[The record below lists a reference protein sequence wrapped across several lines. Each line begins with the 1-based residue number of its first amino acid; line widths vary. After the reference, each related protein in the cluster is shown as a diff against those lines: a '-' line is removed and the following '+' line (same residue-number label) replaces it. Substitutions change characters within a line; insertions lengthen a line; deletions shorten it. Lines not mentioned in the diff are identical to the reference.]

1 MNELFCATRV
11 EVFKLRRTLAL
22 WSALLVPAVVIAMT
36 MAMNLSRSLGTEFVL
51 DHPNGW
57 DTLMLDQTLVLWCF
71 VLLPL
76 FVALE
81 AALLAGLEHRENTWK
96 HLFALPVRRWT
107 IYVSK
112 LVVGMAL
119 VCLSSLVLAVGTAF
133 QGWLLLKFRPDLGV
147 TYPIPWNLIILR
159 NFGFVPA
166 VLLLLAIQLWVAIRW
181 RSFTVPMSLG
191 ISGTLIGVMLL
202 RTLKNSISTPLG
214 PTIASLFPWSL
225 PYIMI
230 APMTNSSLPE
240 ATARLQETALLVGM
254 VGGVFV
260 SILGC
265 WETLRR
271 DVP

>member
-1 MNELFCATRV
+1 MSELFRV
-11 EVFKLRRTLAL
+11 TQIEVFKLRRTLAL
-22 WSALLVPAVVIAMT
+22 WSSLLVPAAVIVMT
-36 MAMNLSRSLGTEFVL
+36 MVLNLSRSRGTEFVL

-81 AALLAGLEHRENTWK
+81 TALLAGLEHRENTWK
-96 HLFALPVRRWT
+96 QLFALPVRRWT

-159 NFGFVPA
+159 NFGFVPV

-191 ISGTLIGVMLL
+191 IAGTLIGVMLL
-202 RTLKNSISTPLG
+202 RTLKNSISTPSG
-214 PTIASLFPWSL
+214 PLMASLFPWSL
-225 PYIMI
+225 PYVMI
-230 APMTNSSLPE
+230 TPLANSSLPE
-240 ATARLQETALLVGM
+240 ATTGLRETALLIGL
-254 VGGVFV
+254 VGGLFV

-265 WETLRR
+265 WETVRR
-271 DVP
+271 DVF